1 MSMWYFASPDST
13 RGSQWLNFSGE
24 LYVDWYESWRKG
36 QGRSWTLHTRSMQM
50 DVFATSGVLVLVP
63 KDFKM
68 SVVIWKSIWVKFIVS
83 KDMME

>member
-1 MSMWYFASPDST
+1 MWIDMKAEGKVRAGHGLT
-13 RGSQWLNFSGE
+13 
-24 LYVDWYESWRKG
+24 
-36 QGRSWTLHTRSMQM
+36 TRSMQM